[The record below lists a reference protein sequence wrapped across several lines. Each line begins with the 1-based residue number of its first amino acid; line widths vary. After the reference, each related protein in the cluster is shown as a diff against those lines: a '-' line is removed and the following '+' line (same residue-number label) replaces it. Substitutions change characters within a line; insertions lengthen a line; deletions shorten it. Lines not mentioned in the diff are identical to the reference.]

1 MDGSPRISIL
11 TFPQAFD
18 GDRLHLNILLVPR
31 LSKFW
36 DGNPLRPLIENS
48 PNAGDTTPA
57 FADADFRFEVRALD
71 GFDTFPVNA
80 PVSFTKGTL
89 EADGVRADARA
100 LFESLVAPGPGRF
113 KLSAT
118 PRLAQPVKKE
128 IFIQKYLPRTY
139 RQSFLF
145 SGPRT
150 EDARTDDSY
159 HCAVKEKKPLNP
171 AFVPSPDEVSWGE
184 VYAFCLRNPRLAERL
199 GLIRH
204 ASLQVQGTLF
214 AKGGFVYV
222 DLAAGS
228 AYAAQAGADFDF
240 VKRYAARIP
249 ALAQGK
255 PRQVFAAVLFPV
267 LNSVPGPAVP
277 KGNYDQAFIEAAD
290 YDSGYAKIVH
300 GTQPVS
306 QNLLAEDPDGFTPVM
321 DIGIRLAWDDEQI
334 LIWQNRQLKE
344 DKTVSQ
350 PVPPVPGV
358 LQRLDAPMGVF
369 GYRVDARRHQ
379 ELEWHS
385 LVRVRSKGELTIDE
399 VSLGEVRGELA
410 VEVHP
415 MQLDGYQGTSQF
427 WLPAYFCQWNGNSL
441 VLPDEDA
448 ANLFKTEQDNI
459 KAANLGRQYD
469 AVGLDEIPLRY
480 GETYDFRVRLMDPTG
495 GGPTGEL
502 PPVPDTPPSFTTI
515 PFRRHV
521 VPGTVL
527 IEDLPTDNAL
537 FTAATL
543 RVNRPLL
550 GYPAVVFTG
559 KYADPIPLLQAAS
572 DAAVGKGSFGIPD
585 PDVTR
590 VRIEVEVRT
599 LRMDNMDSLS
609 GREPYIHYYTTHRDF
624 PVEFDSARE
633 IPLEFPDIAV
643 LNFGNPAD
651 LGGGLTQAAID
662 RADALPL
669 PTARDIRL
677 TIRAV
682 ANDDTTYFAK
692 EANIGKPLQIKVR
705 RESKD
710 ERELIASSKVRGIYL
725 QPDPT
730 QAWDGGLQTLLLQ
743 RTTGSSPAIIERLA
757 NEIDVDNHKMTL
769 AGTKGERVVFGCS
782 RRIRHSL
789 APDHS
794 SLTFAAKEDLM
805 NHWIVALTFDLGRD
819 WTWDN
824 LQPVSFEIFRKQHF
838 KGDAEVDDN
847 GGKPVGDLEI
857 IATAPMQALQEPQ
870 RRHTTLIYLDAV
882 EPKSE
887 LMQGPPHPT
896 ETRFPDVIE
905 VDYDVQPRFKTAPAM
920 EDAAETFQLHLD
932 LPVTST
938 PAQVPRIASAGLALS
953 KYERSDDYSSTEARR
968 KYLWLEF
975 EEPIRDPHD
984 EYFIRFLGYAPDP
997 MLSDNRLETGTP
1009 PEETPLPIDP
1019 ELIRVIP
1026 PGATDDHAGLGAMA
1040 RLQQAGNSKVHF
1052 LVPLP
1057 AAMNTDSPELF
1068 GFFTYELRVGHS
1080 HVWCTAQGRWGRAQ
1094 RTTGVQHPA
1103 PTLFCTCERTE
1114 AALVVEAP
1122 YAMAV
1127 LNGKNITHDPPRTEL
1142 WALLYAQ
1149 VRQADGKDY
1158 RNILLDDRKLTL
1170 KRRLRGR
1177 FEIAGGLSLFGFEN
1191 DDSPARAEMQWTQ
1204 AEILAALRNL
1214 GLPADSRLSVL
1225 CVEMMPTLQALR
1237 VAQVAG
1243 RASFNNLAV
1252 SMVADRSGFGD
1263 PAGSSVQDSDLRPLS
1278 DALGHYRIL
1287 RTSPLTP
1294 VPEVC

>member
-1 MDGSPRISIL
+1 MDPRISIL

-31 LSKFW
+31 LSTVW
-36 DGNPLRPLIENS
+36 NGNPLLPLIENF

-57 FADADFRFEVRALD
+57 FADADIRFEVRALD
-71 GFDTFPVNA
+71 GFGTFPVNA
-80 PVSFTKGTL
+80 PVSFTQGL
-89 EADGVRADARA
+89 PDADGVRADART
-100 LFESLVAPGPGRF
+100 LFESLVAPGAGRF
-113 KLSAT
+113 KLSAAA
-118 PRLAQPVKKE
+118 RLAQPVKKE
-128 IFIQKYLPRTY
+128 IFIRKYLPRTY
-139 RQSFLF
+139 RESFLF

-159 HCAVKEKKPLNP
+159 HCAVKAKKPLNP
-171 AFVPSPDEVSWGE
+171 AFLPSPDDVSWGE
-184 VYAFCLRNPRLAERL
+184 VYAFCLRNTRLAQQL
-199 GLIRH
+199 GLIRQ
-204 ASLQVQGTLF
+204 ASFQVQGTLF

-222 DLAAGS
+222 DLAGGS
-228 AYAAQAGADFDF
+228 SYAAQAGADFDF
-240 VKRYAARIP
+240 LKRYAARIP
-249 ALAQGK
+249 ALEQGK
-255 PRQVFAAVLFPV
+255 EQQVFAAVLFPV

-290 YDSGYAKIVH
+290 YDAGYAKIVH

-306 QNLLAEDPDGFTPVM
+306 QNLLAEDPDGFTPVT

-344 DKTVSQ
+344 DKTVPKVS
-350 PVPPVPGV
+350 G
-358 LQRLDAPMGVF
+358 LAQRLDAPMGVF
-369 GYRVDARRHQ
+369 GYRVDARRHP
-379 ELEWHS
+379 ENEWHS
-385 LVRVRSKGELTIDE
+385 LVRVQSKGELTIDE
-399 VSLGEVRGELA
+399 VSLGEVTGELP

-415 MQLDGYQGTSQF
+415 MQLDGYQDTSQF

-448 ANLFKTEQDNI
+448 ANLFKTEQDEI

-469 AVGLDEIPLRY
+469 AVGLDEIPLTY

-495 GGPTGEL
+495 GGPTGEP
-502 PPVPDTPPSFTTI
+502 PPVPETPPSFTTI

-521 VPGTVL
+521 APGTVL

-537 FTAATL
+537 FAADTL

-624 PVEFDSARE
+624 PGEFDDACE

-651 LGGGLTQAAID
+651 LGGGLSQAAID
-662 RADALPL
+662 AADALPL

-682 ANDDTTYFAK
+682 ANDDAAYFAE
-692 EANIGKPLQIKVR
+692 EANIGKPLQIKIR
-705 RESKD
+705 RESED
-710 ERELIASSKVRGIYL
+710 ERELIASKKIRGIYL

-730 QAWDGGLQTLLLQ
+730 PAWDGTLPTLILQ
-743 RTTGSSPAIIERLA
+743 RTMGSSPAIIERLA
-757 NEIDVDNHKMTL
+757 NEIDVDHNKLTL
-769 AGTKGERVVFGCS
+769 VGRKGERVVFGCS

-824 LQPVSFEIFRKQHF
+824 LQPVSFEVFRKVHF
-838 KGDAEVDDN
+838 QSDAEVDDN
-847 GGKPVGDLEI
+847 GGKPVGDWEMI
-857 IATAPMQALQEPQ
+857 PTAPMQALQNPQ

-887 LMQGPPHPT
+887 LMQVANPT

-905 VDYDVQPRFKTAPAM
+905 LDYDVWPQFKTAPAR
-920 EDAAETFQLHLD
+920 EDRADTFHLHVD
-932 LPVTST
+932 LPVTTT

-953 KYERSDDYSSTEARR
+953 KYERSGDYSSTEARR

-975 EEPIRDPHD
+975 EEPIRDSND

-997 MLSDNRLETGTP
+997 LLSDNRMETFTP
-1009 PEETPLPIDP
+1009 PEETPLPINP
-1019 ELIRVIP
+1019 ELIRVIG
-1026 PGATDDHAGLGAMA
+1026 PGATDDHAGLGAMV
-1040 RLQQAGNSKVHF
+1040 RLQQAGNSKVHY
-1052 LVPLP
+1052 LAPLP
-1057 AAMNTDSPELF
+1057 KGMNSDSPELF
-1068 GFFTYELRVGHS
+1068 GFFTYELRVEHARIWS
-1080 HVWCTAQGRWGRAQ
+1080 TEQGRPGRVL
-1094 RTTGVQHPA
+1094 RMTGVQHPA
-1103 PTLFCTCERTE
+1103 PTLFCTCERTQ
-1114 AALVVEAP
+1114 ADLTVEAP

-1177 FEIAGGLSLFGFEN
+1177 FETAEGLSLFGFEN
-1191 DDSPARAEMQWTQ
+1191 DDSPARAAMQWTQ
-1204 AEILAALRNL
+1204 DEILAALKNL
-1214 GLPADSRLSVL
+1214 GLPADSPLSVL
-1225 CVEMMPTLQALR
+1225 CVEMMPTLKALR
-1237 VAQVAG
+1237 VAQTAG
-1243 RASFNNLAV
+1243 RAKFNNLAG

-1263 PAGSSVQDSDLRPLS
+1263 PVGAAVQDYDWRPLS

-1294 VPEVC
+1294 VPEVCCVDCV